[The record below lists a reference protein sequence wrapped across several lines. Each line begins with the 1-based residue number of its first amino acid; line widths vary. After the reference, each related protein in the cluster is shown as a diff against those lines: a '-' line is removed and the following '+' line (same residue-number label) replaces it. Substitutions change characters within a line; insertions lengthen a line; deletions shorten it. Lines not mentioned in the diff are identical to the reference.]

1 MDYHLAI
8 ILERELFL
16 CPPSEHDFVFISN
29 YSSPM
34 EGLDSPLYRPS
45 RSLKGM
51 IINWRLDNATA
62 QILEDMTFITAHIH
76 SYMCGSVSDFDHHQW
91 LLKLSSIE
99 NGLLSLPSL
108 SSIKSPSAEPF
119 IYECCRLTAIVYCE
133 SIINYTPFSVV
144 WTPDDLDRIYST
156 MNLVPV
162 TRWTQIPGVWLW
174 MLCVVNPAARYRFEG
189 LKLRM
194 FLKNCTSALGL
205 IDWQI
210 LVNCIESFLSVQL
223 WIRERGR
230 RPTAVVKV
238 V

>member
-16 CPPSEHDFVFISN
+16 CPPSENNFVFISN
-29 YSSPM
+29 YISPKD
-34 EGLDSPLYRPS
+34 GLDSPLYRPS
-45 RSLKGM
+45 RSLKGV
-51 IINWRLDNATA
+51 IINWRLDNTTA
-62 QILEDMTFITAHIH
+62 QILEDMTFVTAHIH
-76 SYMCGSVSDFDHHQW
+76 SYMCGSVPDFERRQW
-91 LLKLSSIE
+91 LLKLSDIE

-108 SSIKSPSAEPF
+108 SPIKSPSAEPF

-133 SIINYTPFSVV
+133 AIINYIPFSVA
-144 WTPDDLDRIYST
+144 WTSDDLDRIHST
-156 MNLVPV
+156 MSLVPV

-189 LKLRM
+189 LRLRM

-205 IDWQI
+205 TDWQI